1 MRPLGWFLSIYAT
14 LFVTDW
20 LVYGDPLAAYPPPS
34 KPSVIA
40 LASSVIPEPT
50 VGLAPATLCAGVV
63 LLKLQAIGPVR

>member
-1 MRPLGWFLSIYAT
+1 MRLAAWFCAIYVT
-14 LFVTDW
+14 LFATDYV
-20 LVYGDPLAAYPPPS
+20 VYGDPLAAYPPPS
-34 KPSVIA
+34 EPSVIA